1 MGKQRLDAEDVKRAV
16 DIVDIIGRYVELRRA
31 GKEYEACC
39 PFHKEAT
46 PSFKVNPEAQLY
58 KCFGCQR
65 GGDVFTFLVEREAIP
80 FSAAVSRAA
89 ELGGLTV
96 PGKEQRS
103 HVARPVAEHARNSEP
118 SGRIVAVYPYVD
130 EQGSLLYE
138 VCRLEPK
145 SFRQRRPD
153 GQGGYSWDM
162 TGVRRVLYRL
172 PQVLCADTV
181 HVVEG
186 EKDVHTLEAQGLV
199 ATTNSG
205 GASQKWQ
212 PEWTAALAGKTVI
225 VIPDNDEPGRKRADA
240 IVKELIDKAD
250 VVKVVLPDGKD
261 VTEYLERG
269 HSYDELLVLI
279 AESRRSSRRDL
290 LQRRGLLDPSEIIE
304 SADGGPNVFL
314 DPSSRAAGLDTGFPR
329 LQKMTLGIHPGELWI
344 LAARPSAGKTAL
356 ALDIGMNVASARK
369 CVAVFELEMSADA
382 LLSRIVCNRARVDS
396 LKYRMGALDAE
407 ERRSVQRALYAITE
421 LPLFIDDASGV
432 TLASIRDK
440 LLALR
445 SRRGLDLVIVDY
457 LQLMGSDRRENRNQE
472 VSVLSRGLKLM
483 ARELRVPFLVL
494 SQLSRAVE
502 TRQGDHRPQLSD
514 LRDSGSIEQDADL
527 VAFIYREEVYKQ
539 DNPKLKNKADLIIS
553 KQRNGP
559 IGTVPLTFLGKYTRF
574 ESAADDPNEH
584 GN

>member
-1 MGKQRLDAEDVKRAV
+1 MGKEQERLDADEIKRAV
-16 DIVDIIGRYVELRRA
+16 DIVDVIGHYVELHRA

-58 KCFGCQR
+58 NCFGCQS
-65 GGDVFTFLVEREAIP
+65 GGDVFTFLVKHEGIT
-80 FSAAVSRAA
+80 FSEAVSRAA
-89 ELGGLTV
+89 ELGGLTL
-96 PGKEQRS
+96 PGAAPQA
-103 HVARPVAEHARNSEP
+103 HVAGPVANRAQPKPP
-118 SGRIVAVYPYVD
+118 SGTIVAVYPYVD
-130 EQGSLLYE
+130 EQGELLYE

-153 GQGGYSWDM
+153 GCGGYTWDM
-162 TGVRRVLYRL
+162 DRVRRVLYRL
-172 PQVLCADTV
+172 PVVLKVDSV
-181 HVVEG
+181 FLVEG
-186 EKDVHTLEAQGLV
+186 EKDVDSLEAQGAV

-212 PEWTAALAGKTVI
+212 PEWTSALAGKTVI
-225 VIPDNDEPGRKRADA
+225 VIPDNDEPGRRRADL
-240 IVKELIDKAD
+240 IVKELSGRAD

-261 VTEYLERG
+261 VSEYFERG
-269 HSYDELLVLI
+269 HTFDELLALVRQ
-279 AESRRSSRRDL
+279 ARRDARRDE
-290 LQRRGLLDPSEIIE
+290 LQRRGLLDPTEIIE
-304 SADGGPNVFL
+304 CADGGLNALL
-314 DPSSRAAGLDTGFPR
+314 DPSSRASGLDTGFKR
-329 LQKMTLGIHPGELWI
+329 LQRMTLGLHPGELWI

-356 ALDIGMNVASARK
+356 AMDIAANVAGTGKA
-369 CVAVFELEMSADA
+369 VAVFELEMSAEA
-382 LLSRIVCNRARVDS
+382 LLARIVCNRARVDS

-407 ERRSVQRALYAITE
+407 ERQRVQRALYAITE

-445 SRRGLDLVIVDY
+445 SRRGLDLVIIDY

-494 SQLSRAVE
+494 SQLSRASE
-502 TRQGDHRPQLSD
+502 TRPGDHKPQLSD

-527 VAFIYREEVYKQ
+527 VAFIYREELYKP
-539 DNPKLKNKADLIIS
+539 DREDLKGIADLLIA
-553 KQRNGP
+553 KQRQGP
-559 IGTVPLTFLGKYTRF
+559 IGRVPLTFVSGYTRF
-574 ESAADDPNEH
+574 EARAEAVE
-584 GN
+584 